1 MKRMFAAVFLFAM
14 LSSGA
19 AQAVDQP
26 LFGPMKYDVKERYGK
41 DNIYKESFKASEGIY
56 LIKVQNGDK
65 PSERS
70 DWTEFSVNGEKILLN
85 DKYEHPFIACF
96 VKLRK
101 ENTFE
106 LVLRDDKPSG
116 FKRPPPV
123 PKFAYIS
130 VMPTTVKTVQ
140 GAFGL
145 ASWEG
150 LKDFLGI
157 VQKIANPQG
166 FPLALSSVDFR
177 NTADARADAMRKL
190 TELKDANAQDFLLMA
205 FNDTREKPQVRGEA
219 ALGLGLLG
227 DARNVNAL
235 MRGVLDSEEK
245 VRLGSA
251 RALSFYKE
259 EDTREAVT
267 KTLQSLDSIRRDALI
282 RTIADSGWKPVG
294 AIMGLAEAT
303 DPFIANTAVALLGSM
318 GDPRVGD
325 LLLKL
330 FESPGQKDEKLIITA
345 LGQIKE
351 KRAIEP
357 LLRMAAD
364 PAQRAGKEVE
374 LAAALANLGDQRAA
388 DPIAGMIKK
397 AQTRV
402 VYNQLR
408 DAYKKLTGN
417 EFK

>member
-1 MKRMFAAVFLFAM
+1 MKRMFAAVFLFSM
-14 LSSGA
+14 LIAGTAHA
-19 AQAVDQP
+19 ADQP
-26 LFGPMKYDVKERYGK
+26 IFGPMKYDVKERYGK
-41 DNIYKESFKASEGIY
+41 DNVYKESFKATEGMY

-96 VKLRK
+96 VKLQK

-116 FKRPPPV
+116 FKRPPPI

-130 VMPTTVKTVQ
+130 VMPATVKTVQ

-145 ASWEG
+145 ASWDG
-150 LKDFLGI
+150 LNEFLRI
-157 VQKIANPQG
+157 AQKIALPQG

-205 FNDTREKPQVRGEA
+205 YNDTREKPQVRGEA

-259 EDTREAVT
+259 DDTREAVT

-325 LLLKL
+325 LLMKL
-330 FESPGQKDEKLIITA
+330 LEGPGQKDEKLIITA

-357 LLRMAAD
+357 LLLMAAD

-388 DPIAGMIKK
+388 DPIADMIKK